1 MDSVVTEDRSGADDR
16 FDTARITAA
25 VDALAEKHAGRE
37 DVFRSALAQLLKAE
51 MIEAR
56 ATAQAVLLKD
66 RHGRR
71 CAERLC
77 FMQDEII
84 RILYSAATR
93 HLYRSHVPSGA
104 ERMAVVA
111 TGGYGRGLMAPESDI
126 DLLFILPYKQTA
138 WGEQVA
144 EAILYCLWDMGLKVG
159 HATRSVDECIRQA
172 RGDMTIRTAI
182 LETRFLTG
190 DQPLYDEL
198 VARFDKDVVQGTAS
212 EFVTAKL
219 AEREERHRRAGQSRY
234 LVEPNVKD
242 GKGGLRDL
250 HTLFWIAKY
259 VYRVRETDELVER
272 GVFDAQE
279 YRTFRR
285 CADFLWSVR
294 CNLHFVS
301 GRAEER
307 LSFDMQREIAVRL
320 GYTSHP
326 GMQDVERFMKHYF
339 LVAKDV
345 GDLTAIL
352 CAKLEDEQAKPAPV
366 LSRMVAR
373 LRPSAQRRRVPDSDD
388 FIIDNNRINLAAPDV
403 FKHDPVNLIRI
414 FRLAQKNNL
423 AFHPDA
429 MRTVTRSLK
438 LINTQLR
445 ENPEANRLFM
455 EILTSDN
462 AEIVLRR
469 MNETGVLGHFIRA
482 FGKIVSM
489 MQFNMYHHYTVDEHL
504 IRCVG
509 YLQEIERGGNDEF
522 VVASDLF
529 RKIQPEH
536 RAVIYITTLLHDIAK
551 GRPEDHSIAGAKVA
565 RRLCPR
571 LGFNAA
577 DTELVAWL
585 IEEHL
590 TMSTVAQSRDLSD
603 RKTIENFAA
612 VVQSVEQMKLLTILT
627 TADIR
632 GVGPGV
638 WNGWK
643 AQLLRTLYYETEP
656 VLTGGFSEVN
666 RAQRIAVAQRE
677 FRAAFTEWPEAEL
690 NAYIGRHYPAY
701 WLKVDLQRKIR
712 QARFIRASEQA
723 GHKLA
728 INVGFDEARGV
739 TELTILA
746 TDHPW
751 LLSIIAG
758 ACASAGANIV
768 DAQIYTTTDGRALDT
783 IAISREYDRDED
795 EGRRATRIGEMI
807 EQVLEGKLRL
817 PEVVA
822 RKARQPRQGARFRG
836 RAGSH
841 HQQPVVGPLHRD
853 RGLRPRPPRPAVS
866 ADDRDLEAQPQHC
879 LRPCRDLRRTRPRR
893 VLRHRPAR
901 RPDQRADP
909 AGRDQE
915 RADSSA
921 RQRRQRRA
929 AGGVDALAC
938 HGQAPRAIAI
948 STSIDTTARSAG
960 GSSTPRPISLIIDF
974 SGILD
979 HPPARV
985 MTTEHALAAMGFASL
1000 YPSYDRRARL
1010 RYGSSP
1016 AVGLATVG
1024 RATARCLR

>member
-1 MDSVVTEDRSGADDR
+1 MDSIATEQKAGVDDR
-16 FDTARITAA
+16 FDTVRITAA
-25 VDALAEKHAGRE
+25 VDALAEKHQGRE
-37 DVFRSALAQLLKAE
+37 DAFRTAMAQLLKAE
-51 MIEAR
+51 LIAAR
-56 ATAQAVLLKD
+56 AAAQAILLKD

-77 FMQDEII
+77 HVQDEII

-93 HLYRSHVPSGA
+93 HLYRSPIPSGA

-159 HATRSVDECIRQA
+159 HATRSVDESIRQA

-190 DQPLYDEL
+190 DKPLYEEL
-198 VARFDKDVVQGTAS
+198 VERFDKEVVQGTAS

-219 AEREERHRRAGQSRY
+219 AEREERHRRGGQSRY

-242 GKGGLRDL
+242 GKGALRDL

-259 VYRVRETDELVER
+259 VYRVRDTHELVAR

-279 YRTFRR
+279 YRSFRR

-294 CNLHFVS
+294 CNLHFYCN
-301 GRAEER
+301 RAEER
-307 LSFDMQREIAVRL
+307 LSFDLQREIAIRL

-339 LVAKDV
+339 LVAKEV
-345 GDLTAIL
+345 GNLTAIL
-352 CAKLEDEQAKPAPV
+352 CAKLEDQQAKPAPV
-366 LSRMVAR
+366 LSRMMAR
-373 LRPSAQRRRVPDSDD
+373 LRPTAVKRRVPDSDD
-388 FIIDNNRINLAAPDV
+388 FIVDNNRINVAAPDI

-429 MRTVTRSLK
+429 MRDVTRSLG
-438 LINTQLR
+438 LINAQLR

-504 IRCVG
+504 IRCIG
-509 YLQEIERGGNDEF
+509 FLQDIERGGIEEF
-522 VVASDLF
+522 ALASDLM
-529 RKIQPEH
+529 RKTRPEH
-536 RAVIYITTLLHDIAK
+536 RAVIYIATLLHDVAK

-571 LGFNAA
+571 LGFSPA

-643 AQLLRTLYYETEP
+643 AQLLRSLYYETEP
-656 VLTGGFSEVN
+656 VLTGGFSEVD
-666 RAQRIAVAQRE
+666 RGKRLAAAHAE
-677 FRAAFTEWPEAEL
+677 FRMAFAEWPKDEL
-690 NAYIGRHYPAY
+690 DAYIARHYPAY
-701 WLKVDLQRKIR
+701 WLKVELPRKIR
-712 QARFIRASEQA
+712 HARFVRSSEQA

-728 INVGFDEARGV
+728 INVGFDEVRGV
-739 TELTILA
+739 TELTIFA
-746 TDHPW
+746 ADHPW

-783 IAISREYDRDED
+783 ISISREYDRDED
-795 EGRRATRIGEMI
+795 EGRRATLIGEMI
-807 EQVLEGKLRL
+807 EDVLEGKLRL
-817 PEVVA
+817 PEA
-822 RKARQPRQGARFRG
+822 MA
-836 RAGSH
+836 
-841 HQQPVVGPLHRD
+841 
-853 RGLRPRPPRPAVS
+853 
-866 ADDRDLEAQPQHC
+866 
-879 LRPCRDLRRTRPRR
+879 RRTVRSKAKPFVIEPEVTINNQWSDRYTVIEVSGLDRPGLLYELTTAISKLNLNIASAH
-893 VLRHRPAR
+893 VATF
-901 RPDQRADP
+901 
-909 AGRDQE
+909 GE
-915 RADSSA
+915 RARDVFYVTDLLGAQINAPTRQAAIKSA
-921 RQRRQRRA
+921 LTHVMAGDKAVQPA
-929 AGGVDALAC
+929 A
-938 HGQAPRAIAI
+938 
-948 STSIDTTARSAG
+948 
-960 GSSTPRPISLIIDF
+960 
-974 SGILD
+974 
-979 HPPARV
+979 
-985 MTTEHALAAMGFASL
+985 
-1000 YPSYDRRARL
+1000 
-1010 RYGSSP
+1010 
-1016 AVGLATVG
+1016 
-1024 RATARCLR
+1024 

>member
-1 MDSVVTEDRSGADDR
+1 MDSVVTQPRSEADER
-16 FDTARITAA
+16 FDSARIAAA
-25 VDALAEKHAGRE
+25 VDALAAKHAGRE
-37 DVFRSALAQLLKAE
+37 DQFRAAVAQLLKAE
-51 MIEAR
+51 LTAAR
-56 ATAQAVLLKD
+56 AVAQQVLLRD

-77 FMQDEII
+77 FVQDEII
-84 RILYSAATR
+84 RILYAAATR
-93 HLYRSHVPSGA
+93 HLYHSPIPSGA

-159 HATRSVDECIRQA
+159 HATRSVDESIRQA

-190 DQPLYDEL
+190 DQPLYNEL
-198 VARFDKDVVQGTAS
+198 VARFDKEVVQGTAA

-259 VYRVRETDELVER
+259 VYRVRKTDELLER

-294 CNLHFVS
+294 CNIHFFS

-307 LSFDMQREIAVRL
+307 LSFDMQREIAIRL

-352 CAKLEDEQAKPAPV
+352 CAKL
-366 LSRMVAR
+366 SRMMAR
-373 LRPSAQRRRVPDSDD
+373 FRPSTNRRRVPDGDD
-388 FIIDNNRINLAAPDV
+388 FIVDNNRINLAAPDV

-438 LINTQLR
+438 LVNAALR

-455 EILTSDN
+455 EILTSND
-462 AEIVLRR
+462 AETVLRR
-469 MNETGVLGHFIRA
+469 MNETGVLGHFIGA

-504 IRCVG
+504 LRCVG
-509 YLQEIERGGNDEF
+509 FLQDIERGGNEEF
-522 VVASDLF
+522 TVASDLM
-529 RKIQPEH
+529 RKIRPEH

-585 IEEHL
+585 IEQHL

-666 RAQRIAVAQRE
+666 RARRIAVAQAE
-677 FRAAFTEWPEAEL
+677 FRAEFTEWPEQEL

-701 WLKVDLQRKIR
+701 WLKVELPRKIR
-712 QARFIRASEQA
+712 HARFLRASEAA

-746 TDHPW
+746 VDHPW

-807 EQVLEGKLRL
+807 EDVLEGKLRL

-822 RKARQPRQGARFRG
+822 RRSNRGKARPFVVEPEAIINNQWSDRYTVIEVSGLDRPGLLYQLTTAISKLNLNIASAHVATFGERARDVFYVTDLLGAQINAPTRQA
-836 RAGSH
+836 AIK
-841 HQQPVVGPLHRD
+841 
-853 RGLRPRPPRPAVS
+853 S
-866 ADDRDLEAQPQHC
+866 ALIHLLANDEDMAQP
-879 LRPCRDLRRTRPRR
+879 
-893 VLRHRPAR
+893 
-901 RPDQRADP
+901 
-909 AGRDQE
+909 
-915 RADSSA
+915 
-921 RQRRQRRA
+921 A
-929 AGGVDALAC
+929 A
-938 HGQAPRAIAI
+938 
-948 STSIDTTARSAG
+948 
-960 GSSTPRPISLIIDF
+960 
-974 SGILD
+974 
-979 HPPARV
+979 
-985 MTTEHALAAMGFASL
+985 
-1000 YPSYDRRARL
+1000 
-1010 RYGSSP
+1010 
-1016 AVGLATVG
+1016 
-1024 RATARCLR
+1024 

>member
-1 MDSVVTEDRSGADDR
+1 MDDIATEVQGTEAQRAAESAADER
-16 FDTARITAA
+16 FDTARVTAA
-25 VDALAEKHAGRE
+25 IDALSEQHSGRE
-37 DVFRSALAQLLKAE
+37 DTFRAAMAQLLKAE
-51 MIEAR
+51 LIEAR
-56 ATAQAVLLKD
+56 KIAQAILLKD
-66 RHGRR
+66 RHGRH

-77 FMQDEII
+77 FVQDEII
-84 RILYSAATR
+84 RILFSAATR
-93 HLYRSHVPSGA
+93 HLYRSPLPSGA

-159 HATRSVDECIRQA
+159 HATRSVDESIRQA

-190 DQPLYDEL
+190 DRPLYDEL
-198 VARFDKDVVQGTAS
+198 VARFDKEVVQGTAA

-259 VYRVRETDELVER
+259 VYRVRDTEELLER

-279 YRTFRR
+279 YRLFRR
-285 CADFLWSVR
+285 CSDFLWSVR
-294 CNLHFVS
+294 CNIHFVS

-307 LSFDMQREIAVRL
+307 LSFDLQREIAVRL

-352 CAKLEDEQAKPAPV
+352 CAKLEDQQAKPAPV
-366 LSRMVAR
+366 LSRMMAR
-373 LRPSAQRRRVPDSDD
+373 LRPGPRHRRVPDSDD
-388 FIIDNNRINLAAPDV
+388 FIVDNNRINLAAPDV

-429 MRTVTRSLK
+429 MRTVTRSLR
-438 LINTQLR
+438 LIDTALR

-455 EILTSDN
+455 EILTSDD
-462 AEIVLRR
+462 AEVVLRR

-509 YLQEIERGGNDEF
+509 FLQEIERGGNDEF
-522 VVASDLF
+522 TVASDLM

-536 RAVIYITTLLHDIAK
+536 RPVIYISVLLHDVAK

-571 LGFNAA
+571 LGFSPA

-666 RAQRIAVAQRE
+666 RAQRLAAAQSE
-677 FRAAFTEWPEAEL
+677 FRAAFSEWPEQEL
-690 NAYIGRHYPAY
+690 NAYVARHYPAY
-701 WLKVDLQRKIR
+701 WLKVELPRKIR
-712 QARFIRASEQA
+712 HARFMRQAEQA

-728 INVGFDEARGV
+728 INVGFDEARAV

-746 TDHPW
+746 MDHPW

-783 IAISREYDRDED
+783 IAISREYERDED

-807 EQVLEGKLRL
+807 EDVLEGKLRL
-817 PEVVA
+817 PEA
-822 RKARQPRQGARFRG
+822 M
-836 RAGSH
+836 
-841 HQQPVVGPLHRD
+841 
-853 RGLRPRPPRPAVS
+853 
-866 ADDRDLEAQPQHC
+866 
-879 LRPCRDLRRTRPRR
+879 
-893 VLRHRPAR
+893 AR
-901 RPDQRADP
+901 RSSRARMNKAFVVEPEVAINNQWSELYTVIEVSGLDRP
-909 AGRDQE
+909 GLLYQLTTTLSKLNLNIASAHVATFGE
-915 RADSSA
+915 RARDVFYVTDLLGA
-921 RQRRQRRA
+921 QITAPTRQA
-929 AGGVDALAC
+929 A
-938 HGQAPRAIAI
+938 I
-948 STSIDTTARSAG
+948 RSALLHLL
-960 GSSTPRPISLIIDF
+960 SNDEAVAK
-974 SGILD
+974 
-979 HPPARV
+979 PA
-985 MTTEHALAAMGFASL
+985 A
-1000 YPSYDRRARL
+1000 
-1010 RYGSSP
+1010 
-1016 AVGLATVG
+1016 
-1024 RATARCLR
+1024 

>member
-1 MDSVVTEDRSGADDR
+1 
-16 FDTARITAA
+16 
-25 VDALAEKHAGRE
+25 
-37 DVFRSALAQLLKAE
+37 
-51 MIEAR
+51 
-56 ATAQAVLLKD
+56 
-66 RHGRR
+66 
-71 CAERLC
+71 
-77 FMQDEII
+77 
-84 RILYSAATR
+84 
-93 HLYRSHVPSGA
+93 
-104 ERMAVVA
+104 
-111 TGGYGRGLMAPESDI
+111 MAPESDI

-159 HATRSVDECIRQA
+159 HATRSVDESIRQA

-190 DQPLYDEL
+190 DRQLYDEL
-198 VARFDKDVVQGTAS
+198 VARFDKDVVQGTAA
-212 EFVTAKL
+212 EFVAAKL
-219 AEREERHRRAGQSRY
+219 AERDERHRRAGQSRY

-259 VYRVRETDELVER
+259 VYRVRETDELLEC

-294 CNLHFVS
+294 CNIHFFS

-339 LVAKDV
+339 LIAKDV
-345 GDLTAIL
+345 GDLTAIM
-352 CAKLEDEQAKPAPV
+352 CAKLEDQQAKAAPV
-366 LSRMVAR
+366 LSRVMAR
-373 LRPSAQRRRVPDSDD
+373 LLPGTKRHRVPDSDD
-388 FIIDNNRINLAAPDV
+388 FIVDNNRINLAAPDV
-403 FKHDPVNLIRI
+403 FRQDPVNLIRI

-445 ENPEANRLFM
+445 ENPEANLLFM
-455 EILTSDN
+455 EILTSDD
-462 AEIVLRR
+462 AEVVLRR
-469 MNETGVLGHFIRA
+469 MNETGVLGQFIRA

-504 IRCVG
+504 LRCVG
-509 YLQEIERGGNDEF
+509 FLQEIERGGNDEF
-522 VVASDLF
+522 VVASDLM
-529 RKIQPEH
+529 RKIRPEH
-536 RAVIYITTLLHDIAK
+536 RAVLYITTLLHDIAK

-571 LGFNAA
+571 LGFSAA
-577 DTELVAWL
+577 DTETVAWL
-585 IEEHL
+585 IEQHL
-590 TMSTVAQSRDLSD
+590 TMSKVAQSRDLSD

-666 RAQRIAVAQRE
+666 RAQRIAVAQSE
-677 FRAAFTEWPEAEL
+677 FRAAFTELPEPEL
-690 NAYIGRHYPAY
+690 QSYISRHYPAY
-701 WLKVDLQRKIR
+701 WLKVDLPRKIR
-712 QARFIRASEQA
+712 HARFLKANEQA
-723 GHKLA
+723 GNKLA
-728 INVGFDEARGV
+728 IHVGFDEVRGV

-746 TDHPW
+746 VDHPW

-783 IAISREYDRDED
+783 IAITREYDRDED
-795 EGRRATRIGEMI
+795 EGRRARRIGEMI
-807 EQVLEGKLRL
+807 EDVLEGKLRL
-817 PEVVA
+817 PEAVA
-822 RKARQPRQGARFRG
+822 RRTSGRKARPF
-836 RAGSH
+836 
-841 HQQPVVGPLHRD
+841 VVEPEVTINNQWSD
-853 RGLRPRPPRPAVS
+853 RYTVIEVSGLDRPGLLYQLTTAISKLNLNIAS
-866 ADDRDLEAQPQHC
+866 AHVA
-879 LRPCRDLRRTRPRR
+879 TF
-893 VLRHRPAR
+893 
-901 RPDQRADP
+901 
-909 AGRDQE
+909 GE
-915 RADSSA
+915 RARDVFYVTDLLGAQINAPTRQAAIKSA
-921 RQRRQRRA
+921 LIHLLVTDEVATQPA
-929 AGGVDALAC
+929 A
-938 HGQAPRAIAI
+938 
-948 STSIDTTARSAG
+948 
-960 GSSTPRPISLIIDF
+960 
-974 SGILD
+974 
-979 HPPARV
+979 
-985 MTTEHALAAMGFASL
+985 
-1000 YPSYDRRARL
+1000 
-1010 RYGSSP
+1010 
-1016 AVGLATVG
+1016 
-1024 RATARCLR
+1024 